1 MTATNSTGNSMRT
14 APTAIAAALLAALTL
29 TACGGGDESDG
40 GDGGG
45 DGKTGAATATAD
57 SGKGGACTAA
67 QAGFEV
73 GPSSAAP
80 AAGDEGAVP
89 VTVTNKGKAACTL
102 KGLAGVD
109 LFAGDKSW
117 ALQPQEGASEDT
129 EATLEAG
136 QSMTFTIAY
145 VRGVAGDTE
154 KSATVDQL
162 KLTLPGDSKVS
173 SFKWP
178 DPEVAVKSESTLE
191 ATVGPFLPAGD

>member
-1 MTATNSTGNSMRT
+1 MRT

-29 TACGGGDESDG
+29 TACGGSDG
-40 GDGGG
+40 GDGGE
-45 DGKTGAATATAD
+45 DGKTGAATPEST
-57 SGKGGACTAA
+57 KGGACTAA
-67 QAGFEV
+67 QAGFEI

-89 VTVTNKGKAACTL
+89 VTVTNKGDAACTL

-117 ALQPQEGASEDT
+117 ALKAQEGASQDT
-129 EATLEAG
+129 EVTLEGG

-145 VRGVAGDTE
+145 VRGVAGDAE
-154 KSATVDQL
+154 KSAAVDTV
-162 KLTLPGDSKVS
+162 KLTLPGDTKVS

-178 DPEVAVKSESTLE
+178 DPEVAVESESTLE

>member
-1 MTATNSTGNSMRT
+1 MRT

-29 TACGGGDESDG
+29 TACGGSDEGDG
-40 GDGGG
+40 GD
-45 DGKTGAATATAD
+45 DAKTGAATAD
-57 SGKGGACTAA
+57 SGKGTACTAA

-89 VTVTNKGKAACTL
+89 VTVTNKGRTACAL
-102 KGLAGVD
+102 KGIAGVD
-109 LFAGDKSW
+109 LVAGDKSW
-117 ALQPQEGASEDT
+117 ALQPQEGASQDT
-129 EATLEAG
+129 EVTLAGG
-136 QSMTFTIAY
+136 QSMTFTVAY
-145 VRGVAGDTE
+145 VRGAAGDTE
-154 KSATVDQL
+154 KSAAVDQL

-178 DPEVAVKSESTLE
+178 DPEVAVKSESTLD

>member
-1 MTATNSTGNSMRT
+1 MRT
-14 APTAIAAALLAALTL
+14 ASTAIAAALLAALTL
-29 TACGGGDESDG
+29 TACGGSDG

-45 DGKTGAATATAD
+45 GGQDGKTGAATPESA
-57 SGKGGACTAA
+57 KGGACTAA
-67 QAGFEV
+67 QAGFAL

-80 AAGDEGAVP
+80 AAGDEGGVP
-89 VTVTNKGKAACTL
+89 VTVTNKGDSACTL

-117 ALQPQEGASEDT
+117 ALKPQEGASQDT
-129 EATLEAG
+129 EVKLEGG
-136 QSMTFTIAY
+136 QSMTFTITY
-145 VRGVAGDTE
+145 VRGVAGDAE
-154 KSATVDQL
+154 KSAEVDTV
-162 KLTLPGDSKVS
+162 KLTLPGDSKIS

>member
-1 MTATNSTGNSMRT
+1 MRT

-29 TACGGGDESDG
+29 TACSGSDG
-40 GDGGG
+40 GDGGD
-45 DGKTGAATATAD
+45 DGKTGAAATTESAQE
-57 SGKGGACTAA
+57 GACTAA
-67 QAGFEV
+67 RVGLEV

-89 VTVTNKGKAACTL
+89 ITVTNKGDAACTL

-117 ALQPQEGASEDT
+117 ALKPQEGASEDT
-129 EATLEAG
+129 EVKLAGG
-136 QSMTFTIAY
+136 QSVSFSITY
-145 VRGVAGDTE
+145 VRGVAGDAE
-154 KSATVDQL
+154 KGAAVDEV

-178 DPEVAVKSESTLE
+178 DAEVAVKSESTLE
-191 ATVGPFLPAGD
+191 ATVGPFLPVGD

>member
-1 MTATNSTGNSMRT
+1 MRT

-29 TACGGGDESDG
+29 TACSGSDGGEG
-40 GDGGG
+40 GDGGD
-45 DGKTGAATATAD
+45 DGKTGAAATTESARE
-57 SGKGGACTAA
+57 GACTAA
-67 QAGFEV
+67 RVGFEV

-89 VTVTNKGKAACTL
+89 VTVTNKGDAACTL

-117 ALQPQEGASEDT
+117 ALQPQEGASEET
-129 EATLEAG
+129 EVTLQGG
-136 QSMTFTIAY
+136 QSMIFSISY
-145 VRGVAGDTE
+145 VRGVAGDAE
-154 KSATVDQL
+154 KSAAVDQL

-178 DPEVAVKSESTLE
+178 DAEVAVKSESTLE
-191 ATVGPFLPAGD
+191 ATVGPFLPTGD

>member
-1 MTATNSTGNSMRT
+1 MRT
-14 APTAIAAALLAALTL
+14 ASTAIAAALLAALTL
-29 TACGGGDESDG
+29 TACGGGDG

-45 DGKTGAATATAD
+45 DGKTGAATAD

-89 VTVTNKGKAACTL
+89 VTVTNKGDVACTL

-109 LFAGDKSW
+109 LSAGDKSW
-117 ALQPQEGASEDT
+117 ALQPQEGASQDT
-129 EATLEAG
+129 EVTLEGG
-136 QSMTFTIAY
+136 QSMTFTISY

-154 KSATVDQL
+154 KSAAVDEL
-162 KLTLPGDSKVS
+162 KFTLPGDSKVN
-173 SFKWP
+173 SFEWP
-178 DPEVAVKSESTLE
+178 DPEVAVKSESTLD
-191 ATVGPFLPAGD
+191 ATVGPFLPLGD

>member
-1 MTATNSTGNSMRT
+1 MTATNSTGILMRT
-14 APTAIAAALLAALTL
+14 APTALAAALLAALTL
-29 TACGGGDESDG
+29 TACSSDG
-40 GDGGG
+40 GEGGG
-45 DGKTGAATATAD
+45 GTGDDGKTGAATAE

-67 QAGFEV
+67 QAGFEI

-89 VTVTNKGKAACTL
+89 VTVTNKGEAACTL

-117 ALQPQEGASEDT
+117 ALKPQEGAAQDSEV
-129 EATLEAG
+129 TLESG
-136 QSMTFTIAY
+136 QSMSFTIAY

-154 KSATVDQL
+154 KSAKVDEL
-162 KLTLPGDSKVS
+162 RLTLPGDSKVN

-178 DPEVAVKSESTLE
+178 DPEVAVKSESTLD